1 MSVHIKIIGSK
12 PDSDEYLGA
21 VRLKGILEDGFP
33 NNVIGEIVLHANATL
48 IGQTVKDI
56 DILMLGTL
64 QNCISTVN
72 FTDTNNNII
81 NDRVEFVSFCTA
93 IEIKSHSISGIVRQ
107 GTEFY
112 VRYGADLHPVTTQSN
127 EQKIAVKN
135 YLERS
140 IGTSPYVTNI
150 IWFTGV
156 SNEEL
161 NSLLS
166 TGSKTIPSNVLPY
179 SFSLKELLQLLVW
192 QKQPKFYRGGYRFN
206 SFSYSLSMENLTKVF
221 QQFSRAKVSMGVLTR
236 KRIEQITT
244 KAIKSSVQKPIEGK
258 LSIYRGRAG
267 TGKTVGLIQLAI
279 SLVDEEDARV
289 LLLTY
294 NRALVSD
301 LRRLFTL
308 ADLPDL
314 FSYSCVSVNT
324 MQSFFFRIANEVLFN
339 GTLEGESFLE
349 KYEEIL
355 NDLLEFIESG
365 DDSLELI
372 REVMHTDDYLN
383 WDYCLIDEAQDWLKI
398 EQKIVLKL
406 FDKDRIIVADG
417 GQQFVRRIEPCDWSS
432 LPDRKSTKL
441 KHSLRQKSNIV
452 KFINHYLDELGRSEQ
467 RISTSDKLTGGKIII
482 CKDNEQK
489 FKIFQEELDNL
500 KSVGN
505 IPYDMLFLAPETMV
519 EKNPRRFIEKRLYV
533 DHGLY
538 LWDGTNEE
546 NRLSFSPIGD
556 EERVLQYDS
565 ARGLEAW
572 TVVCLCFDVFIDEK
586 QNMPIDKF
594 KQNSLL
600 LESAEDVRLKNMI
613 NWLLIPLTRA
623 IDTIVIT
630 ISDPD
635 SSTANTLRKLADEN
649 PDYIRYIEEER

>member
-21 VRLKGILEDGFP
+21 VRLKGILEDGLP

-64 QNCISTVN
+64 QNCISSVN
-72 FTDTNNNII
+72 FTDANTNII
-81 NDRVEFVSFCTA
+81 NDRVEFASFCTA

-140 IGTSPYVTNI
+140 IGASPYVTNI

-166 TGSKTIPSNVLPY
+166 TGSKTMPSNVLPY

-206 SFSYSLSMENLTKVF
+206 SFNYSLSMENLTKVF
-221 QQFSRAKVSMGVLTR
+221 QQFSRAKASMGVLTR

-308 ADLPDL
+308 AELPDM

-355 NDLLEFIESG
+355 NDLIGFIESG
-365 DDSLELI
+365 DDSLDLI
-372 REVMHTDDYLN
+372 REVMHSDDYLN

-398 EQKIVLKL
+398 EQRIVLKL

-482 CKDNEQK
+482 CNDNEQK

-519 EKNPRRFIEKRLYV
+519 EKIRAVLKRKDYMLIMGSIFGMV
-533 DHGLY
+533 QMRKTGFL
-538 LWDGTNEE
+538 
-546 NRLSFSPIGD
+546 F
-556 EERVLQYDS
+556 LQSEMKKEY
-565 ARGLEAW
+565 
-572 TVVCLCFDVFIDEK
+572 C
-586 QNMPIDKF
+586 
-594 KQNSLL
+594 
-600 LESAEDVRLKNMI
+600 NMI
-613 NWLLIPLTRA
+613 PQEVWKHGQLCACALMRLLTKSKKCL
-623 IDTIVIT
+623 
-630 ISDPD
+630 
-635 SSTANTLRKLADEN
+635 
-649 PDYIRYIEEER
+649 